1 MYLNYLDML
10 NPKILKNYLIITAK
24 QFVPDYPCI
33 HLAVKNV
40 LNAVTAADYY
50 WDKPNIVKIKILS
63 WEKRA
68 KAGPNFQEIDPRTK
82 TST

>member
-10 NPKILKNYLIITAK
+10 NPKKLKIFLIITAK

-33 HLAVKNV
+33 HLAVKHV

-50 WDKPNIVKIKILS
+50 WDKPNKVKIKI
-63 WEKRA
+63 K
-68 KAGPNFQEIDPRTK
+68 FIF
-82 TST
+82 